1 MLLKDLACVPSGVSV
16 GDGCL
21 RVTWPAT
28 ALPGDGERQVGP
40 PKGPAHTQ
48 TAVGAWVEQGH
59 DTECGVFSA
68 GFLKTSTSLAQ
79 QVALSTSNDAADCAP
94 EPASPHQRVW
104 QARDFAASAVAHE
117 PVLPDFPAAQHAR
130 WEAVPSGSGE
140 GVTGIFGSSPE
151 QVACADDTA
160 LPSVPVGAMGSAGGL
175 AEALACIHR
184 YGFVAVT
191 GVAREGTEELV
202 RRISFP
208 RPTLYS
214 HSGMWRTE
222 VRPDGN
228 DTAYQSIPLPA
239 HTDGTYFQDPPGL
252 QVFHAVA
259 TAPSGGA
266 SMLVDG
272 FAVARTLQAQDPAAF
287 RFFAHTDLPFRFL
300 DDEHFLLA
308 WQRVFRLDSHG
319 RLLRFAYNND
329 DRAPFGGASAGM
341 DDPGQSFY
349 RHLPS
354 LLAAIRSAHA
364 ELWFQLTPGLA
375 LIFDNQRVLHARSGF
390 SVAPG
395 QGRVLEGAY
404 VNEEDWKSKLRVLG
418 AGAGWSGAA
427 FV

>member
-1 MLLKDLACVPSGVSV
+1 
-16 GDGCL
+16 
-21 RVTWPAT
+21 
-28 ALPGDGERQVGP
+28 
-40 PKGPAHTQ
+40 
-48 TAVGAWVEQGH
+48 
-59 DTECGVFSA
+59 
-68 GFLKTSTSLAQ
+68 
-79 QVALSTSNDAADCAP
+79 
-94 EPASPHQRVW
+94 
-104 QARDFAASAVAHE
+104 
-117 PVLPDFPAAQHAR
+117 

-160 LPSVPVGAMGSAGGL
+160 LPSVPVAAMGSTGGL

-191 GVAREGTEELV
+191 GVARDGTEEL
-202 RRISFP
+202 
-208 RPTLYS
+208 
-214 HSGMWRTE
+214 

-329 DRAPFGGASAGM
+329 DRAPFGGATAGM

-354 LLAAIRSAHA
+354 LLAAIRSAQA

-418 AGAGWSGAA
+418 AGAG
-427 FV
+427 